1 MALDNGTGV
10 PVHDPSAKVVSSTFN
25 NSDFVLMVTHDI
37 FKHLN
42 QFLSMFII
50 FIQHELQ

>member
-10 PVHDPSAKVVSSTFN
+10 PVHDPSAKV
-25 NSDFVLMVTHDI
+25 VLMVTHDI